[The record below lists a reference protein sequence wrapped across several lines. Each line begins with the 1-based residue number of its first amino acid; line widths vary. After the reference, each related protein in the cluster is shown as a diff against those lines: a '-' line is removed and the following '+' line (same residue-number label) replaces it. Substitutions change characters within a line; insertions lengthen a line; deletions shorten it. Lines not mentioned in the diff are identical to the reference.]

1 MNNYEAGVGSF
12 AAHCEGYGIP
22 GLASRQAAYDAAEP
36 DNTDV
41 CEGCE
46 DSDCET
52 CDGDCCDACR
62 YLVYEEEDY

>member
-1 MNNYEAGVGSF
+1 M
-12 AAHCEGYGIP
+12 IP

>member
-1 MNNYEAGVGSF
+1 M
-12 AAHCEGYGIP
+12 IP

-46 DSDCET
+46 DED
-52 CDGDCCDACR
+52 CDACHIDCCPGCVR
-62 YLVYEEEDY
+62 GDYEEDPDDARDRAYAYGEDA